1 MTAVKN
7 VLDRALSWCCI
18 VLFAVLVLDVGW
30 QVFTRQVLNSP
41 SGWSEELAKYLFI
54 WLGLLGGAWV
64 FGERG
69 HVAADLAVQRMP
81 EKVQRV
87 TAVLVQLSTLAFA
100 VLALVWGGY
109 RVVHLTWDQTLTGLP
124 VNVGWMYLALP
135 ISGVITAFYSV
146 YHMIYISKG
155 DEVAID
161 TEAETALS

>member
-7 VLDRALSWCCI
+7 VLDRVLAWCCI
-18 VLFAVLVLDVGW
+18 VLFAALVLDVGW
-30 QVFTRQVLNSP
+30 QVFARQVLNSP

-54 WLGLLGGAWV
+54 WLGLLGGALV

-81 EKVQRV
+81 ERVQRV
-87 TAVLVQLSTLAFA
+87 TAVLVQISTLAFA
-100 VLALVWGGY
+100 VLALIWGGY
-109 RVVHLTWDQTLTGLP
+109 QVVRLTWEQTLSGLP

-135 ISGVITAFYSV
+135 ISGVITAFYTI
-146 YHMIYISKG
+146 YHAIYISKG

-161 TEAETALS
+161 PEAETVLS

>member
-1 MTAVKN
+1 MTLLKN
-7 VLDRALSWCCI
+7 ALDRVLIWICV
-18 VLFAVLVLDVGW
+18 VLFAALVLDVGW

-54 WLGLLGGAWV
+54 WLGLLGGALV

-69 HVAADLAVQRMP
+69 HVAADLAVQRAP

-87 TAVLVQLSTLAFA
+87 TAVVVQIAILAFA
-100 VLALVWGGY
+100 VLALIWGGY

-135 ISGVITAFYSV
+135 ISGVITV
-146 YHMIYISKG
+146 IYTVFHVIHISTG
-155 DEVAID
+155 EEIAID
-161 TEAETALS
+161 PDAETSLA

>member
-1 MTAVKN
+1 MTAAKK
-7 VLDRALSWCCI
+7 VLDSVLSWCCI
-18 VLFAVLVLDVGW
+18 VLFAALVLDVGW
-30 QVFTRQVLNSP
+30 QVFARQVLDSP

-81 EKVQRV
+81 EKIQRV

-100 VLALVWGGY
+100 ALVLIWGGY

-124 VNVGWMYLALP
+124 LNVGWMYLALP
-135 ISGVITAFYSV
+135 ISGVITAIYTV
-146 YHMIYISKG
+146 YHMIAISKG

-161 TEAETALS
+161 VEAETALS

>member
-1 MTAVKN
+1 MKAVKN
-7 VLDRALSWCCI
+7 VLDRVLAWCCI
-18 VLFAVLVLDVGW
+18 VLFATLVLDVGW
-30 QVFTRQVLNSP
+30 QVFARQVLDSP

-69 HVAADLAVQRMP
+69 HVAADLAVQKMP

-87 TAVLVQLSTLAFA
+87 TAVIVQLCTLAFA
-100 VLALVWGGY
+100 ALALVWGGF
-109 RVVHLTWDQTLTGLP
+109 RMVQLTWDQTLTGLP

-135 ISGVITAFYSV
+135 ISGVITAFYTI
-146 YHMIYISKG
+146 YHTISISKG

-161 TEAETALS
+161 PEAETALS

>member
-1 MTAVKN
+1 MTLLKN
-7 VLDRALSWCCI
+7 VLDRVLIWICV
-18 VLFAVLVLDVGW
+18 VLFAALVLDVGW

-54 WLGLLGGAWV
+54 WLGLLGGALV

-69 HVAADLAVQRMP
+69 HVAADLAVQRAP

-87 TAVLVQLSTLAFA
+87 TAVVVQIAILAFA
-100 VLALVWGGY
+100 VLALIWGGY

-135 ISGVITAFYSV
+135 ISGVITV
-146 YHMIYISKG
+146 IYTVFHVIHISTG
-155 DEVAID
+155 EEIAID
-161 TEAETALS
+161 PDAETSLA

>member
-7 VLDRALSWCCI
+7 VLDRALEWCCI
-18 VLFAVLVLDVGW
+18 ALFAALVLDVGW
-30 QVFTRQVLNSP
+30 QVFTRQVLDSP

-69 HVAADLAVQRMP
+69 HIAADIAVQRMP

-87 TAVLVQLSTLAFA
+87 IAVLVQLSTLAFA
-100 VLALVWGGY
+100 GLALIWGGY
-109 RVVHLTWDQTLTGLP
+109 GVVRLTWDQTLTGLP

-135 ISGVITAFYSV
+135 ISGVITAFYSI
-146 YHMIYISKG
+146 YHIIHISKG

-161 TEAETALS
+161 PDAETVLS